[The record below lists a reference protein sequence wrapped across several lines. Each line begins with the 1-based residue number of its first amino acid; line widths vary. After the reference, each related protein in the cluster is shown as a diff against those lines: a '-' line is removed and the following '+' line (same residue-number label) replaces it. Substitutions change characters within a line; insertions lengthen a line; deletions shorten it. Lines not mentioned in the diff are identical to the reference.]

1 MDSPKDLQKTEGAI
15 KFLDYQ
21 TLKSSPFGDNR
32 VGERV
37 YRRAERLA
45 SAVVLLTN
53 HVDDKEPLKFE
64 ARKSILEVLSNILAI
79 RDEMRSQNSPEANNL
94 KMSVRKVI
102 SVVRLLA
109 ISGHISFQNAEIV
122 TEALDELLSFINSSR
137 RSNLSES
144 VSISRED
151 LLDIRETQRFIQER
165 TKDTSQKS
173 VVETEGTTVSPV
185 SGEKKLISEHVS
197 MRSQAILEVLRA
209 QGELG
214 IRDVASNL
222 PEYSEKMIQRE
233 LADLVSS
240 GRVKKT
246 GLKRWSRYTYT
257 NSMLDISSARRDGTG
272 ANELKRQ

>member
-1 MDSPKDLQKTEGAI
+1 MDSPKDIQKTEGAI

-53 HVDDKEPLKFE
+53 HIADTEPLKAE
-64 ARKSILEVLSNILAI
+64 SRKSVLEILTNILAV
-79 RDEMRSQNSPEANNL
+79 RDEMRSPNSPEVNDL
-94 KMSVRKVI
+94 KMAVRKVI
-102 SVVRLLA
+102 SLVRLLG

-122 TEALDELLSFINSSR
+122 TEALDELLSFISASR

-151 LLDIRETQRFIQER
+151 LIDIRESQRFIQER
-165 TKDTSQKS
+165 AVDRTIKTVFDTKD
-173 VVETEGTTVSPV
+173 VVPPV
-185 SGEKKLISEHVS
+185 SAQKRAESSVNARG
-197 MRSQAILEVLRA
+197 QAILEVLRV

-233 LADLVSS
+233 LAELITA
-240 GRVKKT
+240 GKVKKT
-246 GLKRWSRYTYT
+246 GLKRWSRYTYID
-257 NSMLDISSARRDGTG
+257 SMAPQI
-272 ANELKRQ
+272 Q